1 MATNADAQIRVT
13 ADVSSATQGLK
24 ELEQAVSSVNNAV
37 SQFHSGK
44 GNFSS
49 SLTSGLDKAV
59 ADYTKS
65 LQQISKL
72 SQGLNQNIG
81 KTFSGN
87 TMAAATKN
95 LDTYVQRL
103 NAANKKQVQHI
114 QTQRQLNS
122 MASDLSKRQVSDIN
136 LMANAEAK
144 YQEQLTR
151 RQAIYNASAKA
162 FDQHVTRYEQ
172 AIASQ
177 QKLENALTSREQ
189 VSTNGFLRRVGNSAA
204 YIAGYGVFNTI
215 TTGLT
220 SGLAAIRDYELGVT
234 DLRRTLEESEAT
246 IQNFGRAAVES
257 AKEFG
262 VTITDAQEAMT
273 ELARAGVGAGDL
285 QSMTDTVLMGL
296 NTTELETA
304 SDVTSAL
311 VSTIKQ
317 MNMSWSDSGMI
328 LDSWN
333 FLADKYAVQTD
344 DFAHAIERSGAA
356 SKMLGMDL
364 YDLNAVVTILGESTQ
379 ASGEQV
385 GTAFRSLSAR
395 LLRDSTINK
404 LAEYGIQ
411 VKDTNGTFLEFG
423 QIMKNINEVT
433 EDLPDD
439 SIVLSDIMDTL
450 GGAWRK
456 NWITALAQDFDRFDK
471 LVAEQVD
478 SVGYSAEENAKAMDT
493 IAKKAETL
501 KQTFLEA
508 FIDIGEAGATDS
520 IKDILDGTSEA
531 LESAINSPTI
541 RAVAD
546 FLAGSPFELLAA
558 AGGATLF
565 SKLNGGINPL
575 QNIAS
580 LVNSKVSQSNS
591 RLGGWISEMYDST
604 GVSGKQNRAK
614 TLYDNLKDTY
624 KLTETE
630 MLPIAARIDDIFQS
644 NTTSIAKAGSEVE
657 RLSAQLEDAQ
667 NYSKSLFT
675 AEGRD
680 SFVQALQLNAGQI
693 YDDEMKRS
701 EYVQR
706 ALQREQ
712 ERSIDLVVDY
722 DRQLKQATATQE
734 KFTQSASRA
743 SERNIFASIES
754 SRFKEGIRSFAG
766 GLASGAAQM
775 VAIAAA
781 AKGIDWLLNWREN
794 AHIDYNQAIEG
805 YEQQLATI
813 ASQQE
818 FIRGTMENPDRMDEL
833 NAAGALVSATG
844 ENMGLGAEG
853 LASFNSELQ
862 TIRDMSPEVAAAID
876 LEARRLGNFGTIA
889 DTVYKALSQAQ
900 SDKASDFL
908 AENRKSFAENRV
920 AWEEELNDLD
930 MLFGHQWSSENSNA
944 KFNMWDTATQGLV
957 STKEDYEFF
966 ADELGLLSSTMEEIG
981 DYASFDMMDPNFMR
995 YNLDMLGKNEEAVK
1009 DYLSERG
1016 MSDKEITKLYDQI
1029 TTAETA
1035 LNGIVEQNQDEGLAR
1050 FVESI
1055 GEQQGEVEKALGGI
1069 GGIVKGAEE
1078 LETVQSALS
1087 TILGNAQNKEQSDA
1101 LMEFAESLGKDT
1113 DAIVKF
1119 HDAQKEMADAF
1130 SKSSVKDIKDMIDDY
1145 TESAVKDN
1153 LIDESDKDYLA
1164 NSLFEQQFG
1173 FNEAQYDQMVS
1184 RLEGRIKDKK
1194 IDLKGALGVEGVE
1207 DISAGQ
1213 IESFSNFINDLT
1225 AALNSG
1231 EQQVAEGAERV
1242 RAALNDGV
1250 FQGLDFKQ
1258 LDLSSLI
1265 NLDASQFDTV
1275 LSAFDAIKNKA
1286 GDFGNTFGTA
1296 FESAG
1301 QDLSVALNS
1310 LTAVAASSG
1319 AEFGNTMNEIFGNL
1333 NIDNLQ
1339 QQAEMVSQIAE
1350 ALDMTLTNEM
1360 LEPLELKI
1368 DNGSLV
1374 SALDEAAAAA
1384 AEVDDVEVPIRGKYE
1399 EGSGEQAGQQ
1409 AAEEANNVDANVNVG
1424 AKGDP
1429 AAGQQA
1435 AQETASGAENTDANV
1450 DIGAEGNPSEGA
1462 AAAQETASGAEN
1474 TDVNVNV
1481 GAEPEPNAGA
1491 QAGEQIAQEAE
1502 STHPKVTI
1510 FPEIKV
1516 GESLAGMMNTMD
1528 SFFQGGG
1535 TNQTIE
1541 VQVKAD
1547 TSQAREQISQLMNS
1561 ENTTKLDVQAD
1572 TAQAESQIQSL
1583 LSRENTS
1590 KLQVQADTARAE
1602 AQIESLS
1609 AYRSTVDVDVNADT
1623 SQAQSAIDSLGGYDR
1638 SVDIQVNADT
1648 SQAQYEIDSLGGYG
1662 TEVNVQVNA
1671 DTSAA
1676 ESTISSLGSAAGTV
1690 NVPVEAD
1697 TSRAISQIQAI
1708 RSAVPDIRVN
1718 VTANVAPLQASLAS
1732 IRSQAAG
1739 VQASLNAAAAAAAS
1753 AGAGIS
1759 AIMGQVAM
1767 AQAAILQLQAL
1778 AAVPIVFQVDVS
1790 QLSAVGPAASA
1801 AAAAANAAMAQ
1812 MQSQIAAT
1820 AAAFSAG
1827 CAQMVSAWASM
1838 SFPAPY
1844 IPTPHITTSVGLGTY
1859 DVNIAWYATGGI
1871 IPATPGGRVV
1881 GVAEG
1886 GEDEAII
1893 PISKLQDYI
1902 KTSMADVLEDAL
1914 DDYSD
1919 IMDKSW
1925 ENFRVDYNTMTANGY
1940 YATRIQMPL
1949 MELSPETKEI
1959 LENFTNKT
1967 FDFSGYDP
1975 KDTSYA
1981 IDYIM
1986 RDTNQWDM
1994 KIEDAQ
2000 QMVEFYEAY
2009 GDAIGKAH
2017 AETNLLVLQWQQAVR
2032 IQGDAAE
2039 LAEQL
2044 NYLQS
2049 VAGEDLAQYVDANLE
2064 LNMLYQKRVDSFG
2077 EGNDEA
2083 KEAFENQVKGYQ
2095 EVLQAMEDL
2104 QHKLMQ
2110 LNIEMTNKTRELAQS
2125 MIEDNINT
2133 AYDSQISALEERLKL
2148 VERERDQYEKDIEE
2162 QRKRLEDAREDFEDD
2177 IEDKQDELQD
2187 RIDAIRDE
2195 QDRRENQKKLEDL
2208 QEKIKDAQDRLDG
2221 LNNEYNTKVYTMDE
2235 NGNWQFEWAANPEE
2249 LEEALEDLED
2259 AQDDLKEYYEDQ
2271 EIDRLEDQQD
2281 YLDEELEN
2289 YQDHYDDMIDALEE
2303 QQEMRLEAYDEE
2315 IEMLNLHIDNLQ
2327 ELQQKALD
2335 NAELMA
2341 KQLVDYLLGTL
2352 GSITSVFEY
2361 LQVAS
2366 GNYGVESFNPWGELY
2381 RTEYADQ
2388 LYNQGVDLE
2397 EYTNYLLGITR
2408 NPGKYNPQ
2416 DVYDAYKELEKLG
2429 TTGSVNIDDRVDM
2442 TDPDLIYAL
2451 KGTGSSGVGEL
2462 VYSLIS
2468 RIGTVRTA
2476 DSGQGQA
2483 AGSIVTAQDVANEL
2497 NRLGIGA
2504 NALQVADLAQKIK
2517 NKEIDK
2523 LGNTVNSIEDILS
2536 NFGSDYDFGESGQG
2550 LLTDSAWSDL
2560 TNAILGFDGTA
2571 QGIYDLTGKLITTNE
2586 ENLGIGNNVILH
2598 QIKNEGFLSSLLGQN
2613 VEYQDMVSNYFTDLI
2628 GKMDAN
2634 EYYGSGVGVMNE
2646 DLKWALQGNTDVNEF
2661 ILGNLDRIGTIRTAG
2676 DKAGQ
2681 VVTDL
2686 DMQKYFDQLGIDG
2699 KLVKNTVLQ
2708 QAALELATSETGQNI
2723 LDNSSFVDENTG
2735 ELTINTDALKNNMS
2749 SIIKNSSALSQLY
2762 DSNGNLKYS
2771 IDGLPNKFSSILEV
2785 FGDHLEDVIGSIES
2799 GGSTTDPDYPDYKPE
2814 EPDTG
2819 GGDDDQDPYV
2829 PTNPKAPYASYPG
2842 GNQYS
2847 GSYPNAALDYA
2858 MNEGYGS
2865 NRPASDKE
2873 TIYNIVRDSV
2883 IRVDP
2888 SAPNHTTAAAIK
2900 NYLVNSL
2907 GIKLDYVRWVAKRVG
2922 LGDGIFAKG
2931 GVVDYTGLANVHGT
2945 PTHSEVVF
2953 NAEDAKK
2960 LYNLVRNLD
2969 LTTLA
2974 LPRITTA
2981 DLTKAF
2987 GKIDSKQQPVH
2998 IDNITME
3005 FPRVNDPEG
3014 VRTAILNLSRDIR
3027 LYTKQ

>member
-13 ADVSSATQGLK
+13 ADVSSAISQLN
-24 ELEQAVSSVNNAV
+24 ELTNAVNNVNNATTAL
-37 SQFHSGK
+37 QGK
-44 GNFSS
+44 KGSFSS
-49 SLTSGLDKAV
+49 SLTSGLNKTL
-59 ADYTKS
+59 ADYQKAMQEFAKIASQTNSTLLNQQVRNQSNAFAQNTQKQLRS
-65 LQQISKL
+65 IQSVNEALQKEMQTQQQLNRMASQL
-72 SQGLNQNIG
+72 SQ
-81 KTFSGN
+81 
-87 TMAAATKN
+87 
-95 LDTYVQRL
+95 
-103 NAANKKQVQHI
+103 
-114 QTQRQLNS
+114 
-122 MASDLSKRQVSDIN
+122 RQVSDIN

-317 MNMSWSDSGMI
+317 MKMEWSDSSMI

-333 FLADKYAVQTD
+333 YLADRYAVQTD

-456 NWITALAQDFDRFDK
+456 NWITALAQDFDRFDQ
-471 LVAEQVD
+471 LVREQAD

-508 FIDIGEAGATDS
+508 FIDIGEAGGTDA
-520 IKDILDGTSEA
+520 IKNMLDGTAEA
-531 LESAINSPTI
+531 LESAINSPTV
-541 RAVAD
+541 RKVAD
-546 FLAGSPFELLAA
+546 FLFGSPTELLTV
-558 AGGATLF
+558 AGGAALWT
-565 SKLNGGINPL
+565 KLSGGLNPIQSL
-575 QNIAS
+575 AS
-580 LVNSKVSQSNS
+580 VINSKVSKSDS
-591 RLGGWISEMYDST
+591 RLGGWINNMYERT
-604 GVSGKQNRAK
+604 GVSGKQNRADK
-614 TLYDNLKDTY
+614 LYNSLKDMY
-624 KLTETE
+624 NLTDTE
-630 MLPIAARIDDIFQS
+630 MLPIAGRIDEIFKS
-644 NTTSIAKAGSEVE
+644 STSSIAQAGSEVE
-657 RLSAQLEDAQ
+657 RLSAQLKDAQ

-675 AEGRD
+675 DEGKEN
-680 SFVQALQLNAGQI
+680 FYKGLQLDNDKL
-693 YDDEMKRS
+693 YDS
-701 EYVQR
+701 YGLA

-712 ERSIDLVVDY
+712 QRSIDLVVDY
-722 DRQLKQATATQE
+722 ERQLKQAQVIQE
-734 KFTQSASRA
+734 RFMQSASKTNERGIFSTIA
-743 SERNIFASIES
+743 SSK
-754 SRFKEGIRSFAG
+754 FKEGIRSFVG
-766 GLASGAAQM
+766 GLASGGLQIA
-775 VAIAAA
+775 AIAAA
-781 AKGIDWLLNWREN
+781 AKGVEWLFGRYDEAQSDLQTWTDNYDQAIDKIAQQREVVESLDETLAGKSSLIGVN
-794 AHIDYNQAIEG
+794 EENLGLSEVDYNSVVAQIE
-805 YEQQLATI
+805 
-813 ASQQE
+813 
-818 FIRGTMENPDRMDEL
+818 EL
-833 NAAGALVSATG
+833 KN
-844 ENMGLGAEG
+844 
-853 LASFNSELQ
+853 
-862 TIRDMSPEVAAAID
+862 MSPEIASAIEQNAAMVGNYGNAAEVAAEQLRQFA
-876 LEARRLGNFGTIA
+876 EAQASTFLQ
-889 DTVYKALSQAQ
+889 KALGDYETSLEGWQNELDKTTSSYLQAQ
-900 SDKASDFL
+900 QMLEETNPEFFKNLGITGDIIEETGSDFMNFQDADHHL
-908 AENRKSFAENRV
+908 
-920 AWEEELNDLD
+920 
-930 MLFGHQWSSENSNA
+930 SNLQRLID
-944 KFNMWDTATQGLV
+944 N
-957 STKEDYEFF
+957 KEAVYSQLEQAGYDD
-966 ADELGLLSSTMEEIG
+966 DELETFFNNIENDRRVIREATTNSANIAEGYLEENE
-981 DYASFDMMDPNFMR
+981 S
-995 YNLDMLGKNEEAVK
+995 MLTEAVK
-1009 DYLSERG
+1009 SAQAYENA
-1016 MSDKEITKLYDQI
+1016 KNKLYQLTSNAQSI
-1029 TTAETA
+1029 
-1035 LNGIVEQNQDEGLAR
+1035 EQGKML
-1050 FVESI
+1050 
-1055 GEQQGEVEKALGGI
+1055 
-1069 GGIVKGAEE
+1069 EE
-1078 LETVQSALS
+1078 FAHQLS
-1087 TILGNAQNKEQSDA
+1087 TN
-1101 LMEFAESLGKDT
+1101 
-1113 DAIVKF
+1113 
-1119 HDAQKEMADAF
+1119 ADAF
-1130 SKSSVKDIKDMIDDY
+1130 EEFHKATQDFATDASTKSVKEMFDDI
-1145 TESAVKDN
+1145 
-1153 LIDESDKDYLA
+1153 
-1164 NSLFEQQFG
+1164 
-1173 FNEAQYDQMVS
+1173 
-1184 RLEGRIKDKK
+1184 
-1194 IDLKGALGVEGVE
+1194 
-1207 DISAGQ
+1207 
-1213 IESFSNFINDLT
+1213 
-1225 AALNSG
+1225 
-1231 EQQVAEGAERV
+1231 
-1242 RAALNDGV
+1242 
-1250 FQGLDFKQ
+1250 
-1258 LDLSSLI
+1258 
-1265 NLDASQFDTV
+1265 
-1275 LSAFDAIKNKA
+1275 NK
-1286 GDFGNTFGTA
+1286 
-1296 FESAG
+1296 
-1301 QDLSVALNS
+1301 
-1310 LTAVAASSG
+1310 
-1319 AEFGNTMNEIFGNL
+1319 
-1333 NIDNLQ
+1333 
-1339 QQAEMVSQIAE
+1339 
-1350 ALDMTLTNEM
+1350 
-1360 LEPLELKI
+1360 
-1368 DNGSLV
+1368 
-1374 SALDEAAAAA
+1374 
-1384 AEVDDVEVPIRGKYE
+1384 Y
-1399 EGSGEQAGQQ
+1399 
-1409 AAEEANNVDANVNVG
+1409 
-1424 AKGDP
+1424 
-1429 AAGQQA
+1429 
-1435 AQETASGAENTDANV
+1435 
-1450 DIGAEGNPSEGA
+1450 
-1462 AAAQETASGAEN
+1462 
-1474 TDVNVNV
+1474 
-1481 GAEPEPNAGA
+1481 
-1491 QAGEQIAQEAE
+1491 AQEAE
-1502 STHPKVTI
+1502 KQGLVDS
-1510 FPEIKV
+1510 
-1516 GESLAGMMNTMD
+1516 GESLASALARSYFSFDEEEYNRLATNLTNRLKSTGVDLQKAFGYANIESMTADQFSGVSDFMNQLQVELDGGNKAAQELANTLN
-1528 SFFQGGG
+1528 SGLFQGVDLSAIDLSNFAELDTSGAQQVISLMQQMKSESTGLGQTLSQAFGG
-1535 TNQTIE
+1535 DLAGAFNELSNVAAAGAEGFSNAMQAMFNEFSITDTNLQAELITQLSSLFDIPLSNEIMIPLGFKIE
-1541 VQVKAD
+1541 QVDGETQLMKILEDGTTEKVMTLNVEANTEQAQDDVNSLTEGENTATVDVNAD
-1547 TSQAREQISQLMNS
+1547 TSNAEDEINGVG
-1561 ENTTKLDVQAD
+1561 ENTPPVTVKTDADTSTAENEINGLGQSTPEVTVDTRANTSGFEEQVSNLSGQSVEVPLEFNFDSSGSIIAETEKFLMAGREYDVTITVDADTSAAEAKVQSLLSSEETAKLDVQAD

-1583 LSRENTS
+1583 LSQENTS

-1648 SQAQYEIDSLGGYG
+1648 SQAQYKIDSLGGWGSSVDIQVNAETSQAQYEIESLGGYG

-1676 ESTISSLGSAAGTV
+1676 ESAISSLESAAGTV

-2083 KEAFENQVKGYQ
+2083 KETFQNQVEGYRD
-2095 EVLQAMEDL
+2095 VLQAMEDL

-2289 YQDHYDDMIDALEE
+2289 YQDHYDDMMDALEE

-2819 GGDDDQDPYV
+2819 GDDDDQDPYV

-2873 TIYNIVRDSV
+2873 AIYNIVRDSV

-2907 GIKLDYVRWVAKRVG
+2907 GIKLDYVRWVAERVG
-2922 LGDGIFAKG
+2922 LGSGIFAKG

-2960 LYNLVRNLD
+2960 LYELVRHLD

-2974 LPRITTA
+2974 LPRIAAA
-2981 DLTKAF
+2981 DLSKAF
-2987 GKIDSKQQPVH
+2987 GKMDSKQQPVH